1 MITMI
6 VAVNNNGTIGLDGV
20 MPWRNKEDLQHF
32 KATTMGKIVVMGRK
46 TIEGLPKNLDGRFV
60 KMVSKT
66 QSGDDIINDF
76 DAYLKHHSTS
86 DEDIYVAGGGN
97 VYEQAF
103 PYAKRVLLSIIDN
116 DTIGDTFFD
125 LKRLEDFKLLEEKKY
140 ETFRLL
146 EFERENG

>member
-32 KATTMGKIVVMGRK
+32 KSSTMGKIVVMGRK
-46 TIEGLPKNLDGRFV
+46 TIEGLPKTLEGRFV

-66 QSGDDIINDF
+66 NSGDDIINDF
-76 DAYLKHHSTS
+76 ESYLKVHEKS

-97 VYEQAF
+97 VYQQAF
-103 PYAKRVLLSIIDN
+103 PYAKRVLLSVIDN

-125 LKRLEDFKLLEEKKY
+125 LKKLDDFRLVKETKY
-140 ETFRLL
+140 ETFKLL